1 MVRINAI
8 GKLDGTAI
16 GQVRSRCGDGSA
28 SRIPDD
34 ERTLTGLQEEERLRR
49 RCVA

>member
-1 MVRINAI
+1 MRVDAI
-8 GKLDGTAI
+8 GQLDGTAI
-16 GQVRSRCGDGSA
+16 GQVGSRCGESSA